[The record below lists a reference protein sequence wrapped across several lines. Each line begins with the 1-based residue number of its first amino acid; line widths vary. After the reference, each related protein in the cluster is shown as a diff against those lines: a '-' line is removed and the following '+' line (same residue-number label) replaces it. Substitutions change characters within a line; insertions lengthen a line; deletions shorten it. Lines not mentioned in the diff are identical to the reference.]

1 MWVISKAK
9 LRESWEQHA
18 DAEVRLR
25 AWYQVVSEAS
35 WRDWDDLR
43 RTFPSADR
51 VGRLT
56 VFNIGGN
63 RYRLVARVEYE
74 RHKVYVR
81 RVMTHGEY
89 DTNEWKHDPW
99 Y

>member
-1 MWVISKAK
+1 MISRAR
-9 LRESWEQHA
+9 LREFWGQHA

-25 AWYQVVSEAS
+25 AWYQVVEAAG
-35 WRDWDDLR
+35 WTGWEDLK

-56 VFNIGGN
+56 VFNVGGN
-63 RYRLVARVEYE
+63 AYRLVARVEYDKH
-74 RHKVYVR
+74 RVYIR

-89 DTNEWKHDPW
+89 DSDEWKNDPW
-99 Y
+99 F